1 MEFGVGA
8 LLALAA
14 PAAARLPAAARNL
27 LAGGGLLAI
36 AVACFVVTEATPF
49 PGYAALLPVLGTGAV
64 MVAGAGVTGRPPTV
78 QRALGV
84 APLRLVGDMSYSLYL
99 WHWPML
105 TIAAAYAGRDLRLTE
120 TAVVLGLCV
129 ALSWA
134 TYRWVETPFRTYAPR
149 RLSRT
154 LVLYPV
160 SLAVVL
166 AGSGVATAWVGDG
179 VDTRGDAIT
188 TREWDRAPGD
198 RPLSDDETVALVQA
212 SVVAARQGAE
222 IPRRLDPPLVD
233 LAAQRA
239 AVGTC
244 DYEDAPP
251 WTLCRRGDVGADR
264 SIVVLGNSH
273 GRHWIPAVERIAQ
286 QEGFETHYLTKQAC
300 TPARV
305 QSISRDSERPWRE
318 CTQFNAWAQE
328 QVERLEP
335 DIVIAVG
342 SAPRGLFVDGEL
354 VKDTDERTEEM
365 GRGFSRLIADL
376 EPHAGEVVILGD
388 VPRRDDQPGECLGRP
403 RASLARCLATPD
415 ARAAGV
421 VEVSREATVGTT
433 ARFIDTEP
441 WFCADGRCP
450 AVVGDMITMRDQG
463 HVTNVYSAHLA
474 DALARR
480 WGCAAGAESAS
491 SRPGCAGFRRRVGPD
506 AHVSGVESARMR
518 RSVGDPGRRAAP
530 GLGETGEQHRCQLV
544 APVAVQVLASYDD
557 EHPAVDVLE
566 MAPTTAVVLLLLGRG
581 VPLDPVVLHGEAER
595 GAREVEPAEQP
606 PVLAHLDLWLQ
617 EAEPELDALH
627 PQHGLRWRLG
637 ARVDERCHG
646 AEGAHPPHPAVAVHP
661 ATQLVE
667 VEAPEA
673 RDGVHRG
680 QRHARVAD
688 APQVVGGAQG
698 RGDPDAVGHGDV
710 LGAQVAL
717 AAVREA
723 PLEPAVT
730 RGSEDG
736 DRPQL
741 DVLPG
746 REGHLGAQQPA
757 GVAVADD
764 AVRGDDQPQRLRAQQ
779 QRVPGLGGQVDAGH
793 GAPERP
799 GSAQAGQLAGAD
811 AAGEGLRAG
820 EGLVTRQ
827 REAGGEEGGGGWCRH
842 AARLPAVRPVVPMN
856 LGAVENLRTRA
867 DSASS
872 RCASGPTSAPDSDR
886 AHPGRLGVSR
896 RRGGRGPCG
905 GPAGARRRRCC
916 RTPGARGSGGRS
928 PRRAGRAAAGRRR

>member
-1 MEFGVGA
+1 MADQPTTPPTDTAPEPRPRRAGFRDDIQGMRALAVLAIMVFHAGLSPYPGGFVTLDVFFVVSGFLITFLLLREIDRDGTVSLTRFYARRARRILPAATVVTLAVLGASALWLDVVAARDAAVDALWAAFFAANVRFAVQETDYFAEDAAVSPFQHYWSLAVEEQFYLVLPLLMVACVVLALRLARRGRHLGLGSPRRMVGVAVALMTLASFAWSVHASFASPATAYFSTFTRTWEFGVGA

-474 DALARR
+474 DALAR
-480 WGCAAGAESAS
+480 AL
-491 SRPGCAGFRRRVGPD
+491 
-506 AHVSGVESARMR
+506 GVR
-518 RSVGDPGRRAAP
+518 GRR
-530 GLGETGEQHRCQLV
+530 
-544 APVAVQVLASYDD
+544 
-557 EHPAVDVLE
+557 
-566 MAPTTAVVLLLLGRG
+566 
-581 VPLDPVVLHGEAER
+581 
-595 GAREVEPAEQP
+595 
-606 PVLAHLDLWLQ
+606 
-617 EAEPELDALH
+617 
-627 PQHGLRWRLG
+627 
-637 ARVDERCHG
+637 
-646 AEGAHPPHPAVAVHP
+646 
-661 ATQLVE
+661 
-667 VEAPEA
+667 
-673 RDGVHRG
+673 
-680 QRHARVAD
+680 
-688 APQVVGGAQG
+688 
-698 RGDPDAVGHGDV
+698 
-710 LGAQVAL
+710 
-717 AAVREA
+717 
-723 PLEPAVT
+723 
-730 RGSEDG
+730 
-736 DRPQL
+736 
-741 DVLPG
+741 
-746 REGHLGAQQPA
+746 
-757 GVAVADD
+757 
-764 AVRGDDQPQRLRAQQ
+764 
-779 QRVPGLGGQVDAGH
+779 
-793 GAPERP
+793 
-799 GSAQAGQLAGAD
+799 
-811 AAGEGLRAG
+811 
-820 EGLVTRQ
+820 
-827 REAGGEEGGGGWCRH
+827 
-842 AARLPAVRPVVPMN
+842 
-856 LGAVENLRTRA
+856 
-867 DSASS
+867 
-872 RCASGPTSAPDSDR
+872 
-886 AHPGRLGVSR
+886 
-896 RRGGRGPCG
+896 
-905 GPAGARRRRCC
+905 
-916 RTPGARGSGGRS
+916 
-928 PRRAGRAAAGRRR
+928 